1 VCDAIN
7 TSIISVCAA
16 PASSAAK
23 KQNCCVCLHRTCHSD
38 KWQAFTKHI
47 VSLRNYAAKADAV
60 AAVAAA
66 AVSNKF
72 SSTRHFE
79 L

>member
-1 VCDAIN
+1 MCDAIN
-7 TSIISVCAA
+7 ASIISVCAA

-23 KQNCCVCLHRTCHSD
+23 KPNCCVCLHRTCHSD

-47 VSLRNYAAKADAV
+47 VSLRNYAAKA
-60 AAVAAA
+60 AADAA